1 MMYYSIMQTC
11 MNKYILIELK
21 FFPEGS
27 VLSNVRRTVDVMN
40 PNL

>member
-1 MMYYSIMQTC
+1 MMYYPIMQTC
-11 MNKYILIELK
+11 MNKYILRELK

-27 VLSNVRRTVDVMN
+27 VLPNVIRTVDDMN